1 MLNIRRKE
9 KIMNIKAIKD
19 GLTITGNAIGI
30 LKSVTDTLPSGE
42 KREEAERLLVSA
54 EQKIKEAEARLAPE
68 LGFHLCK
75 RCWPPEI
82 MTLNNEGEFICRH
95 CGLPMPDGALIEIP
109 PENSGSSGLETW

>member
-1 MLNIRRKE
+1 
-9 KIMNIKAIKD
+9 MNIQAIKE
-19 GLTITGNAIGI
+19 GLTITGSVIGL

-42 KREEAERLLVSA
+42 TRNEAERLLVDA
-54 EQKIKEAEARLAPE
+54 EQQIKEAEARLAPE

-95 CGLPMPDGALIEIP
+95 CKLPMPDGSLIEIP